1 MVSPPEATAIFSNKE
16 AVKTEV
22 KASLAQKATL
32 SCEVSDP
39 KTAVKWYKDG
49 KLLSSTKA
57 VRAESRGRIR
67 ELVIEKMDKK
77 DAGEYTCEAG
87 VEKLSFKLQMTGEG
101 VFSHDSFWDE
111 AQSTDKHSP
120 FLDAAVKFRKKSVN
134 ETCVVQAG
142 ESVVLTAELTAENGS
157 VKWLRDGL
165 EVKESRKYEIRK
177 EGFSRSLVVKATEA
191 KDSGSYSCQTSDDK
205 LEFKVQV
212 KGMFYTDLAHNTEVV
227 CKCLHESH
235 LVLFSFQSQL

>member
-1 MVSPPEATAIFSNKE
+1 MVSSPEATAIFSNKE

-57 VRAESRGRIR
+57 VHVESRGRIR

-77 DAGEYTCEAG
+77 DAGGYTCEAG
-87 VEKLSFKLQMTGEG
+87 VEKLLFKLQMTGEV
-101 VFSHDSFWDE
+101 VFSRDSLVQITWFLIC
-111 AQSTDKHSP
+111 TNKHSP
-120 FLDAAVKFRKKSVN
+120 VLDAAVKFRNKPVN

-142 ESVVLTAELTAENGS
+142 ENVVLTAELTAESGS
-157 VKWLRDGL
+157 VKWLRDGV

-177 EGFSRSLVVKATEA
+177 EGFSRSLVVKATET
-191 KDSGSYSCQTSDDK
+191 KDSGSYSCQTSDDR

-212 KGMFYTDLAHNTEVV
+212 KGMFYTDLAPSSEVV
-227 CKCLHESH
+227 CL
-235 LVLFSFQSQL
+235 